1 MCNFIDSKCIVSVF
15 LCDCFAAVSASLED
29 SLASS
34 AKATLQAIGAQEAA
48 LQAIMQH
55 TDKLKEAMEA
65 EVNSKHFI
73 RKARANFCFN
83 TPSKW
88 GLCSAGTPNVT

>member
-1 MCNFIDSKCIVSVF
+1 MTCHFIDSKCLCL

-34 AKATLQAIGAQEAA
+34 AKAALQAIGAQEAA

-65 EVNSKHFI
+65 EVNSKHFV
-73 RKARANFCFN
+73 RKACANFYVL
-83 TPSKW
+83 TPPAN
-88 GLCSAGTPNVT
+88 GDCAQLVLQM